1 MPSTDASPYAVIAA
15 VTAGYVIG
23 SVPIALLVGRRQ
35 RVDLR
40 EVGDRNPGYWNAKD
54 HLSRRASI
62 GVFLGDS
69 AKGVL
74 AGAIGIALP
83 GPWWIAY
90 MAVAAAMIGHAWPLF
105 AHFRGGRSIL
115 TFAGGVCVLS
125 PVAAAIAIAAL
136 LVVTLLRSFAW
147 GARVGVFG
155 YPLAQLIVDPAT
167 HVAATGV
174 LMSIIGVRFGQAAL
188 ATRAPHGDRHD
199 DRHRDRHGD
208 HAG

>member
-15 VTAGYVIG
+15 VASGYLIG
-23 SVPIALLVGRRQ
+23 SVPIALLLGRRE

-54 HLSRRASI
+54 HLSRLASI
-62 GVFLGDS
+62 GVFVGDS
-69 AKGVL
+69 AKGAL

-90 MAVAAAMIGHAWPLF
+90 VAVAAAMIGHAWPLF

-136 LVVTLLRSFAW
+136 LIVTVVRSFAW

-155 YPLAQLIVDPAT
+155 YPFAQLIVDSAT
-167 HVAATGV
+167 RVAATGV
-174 LMSIIGVRFGQAAL
+174 LMSIIGVRFGQAVL
-188 ATRAPHGDRHD
+188 ATRESHR
-199 DRHRDRHGD
+199 DRHRDQHGD